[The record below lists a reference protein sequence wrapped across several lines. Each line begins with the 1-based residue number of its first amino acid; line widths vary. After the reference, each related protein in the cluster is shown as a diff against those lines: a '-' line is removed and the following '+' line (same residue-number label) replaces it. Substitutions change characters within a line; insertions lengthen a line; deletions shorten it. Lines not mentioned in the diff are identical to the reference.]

1 MTLWIGSFFDLT
13 PQEGTCFMSH
23 EGHLPKAL
31 NLEGRGNNGCTLS
44 AGARSCGKVY
54 VPSLVRSVQNGIEQ
68 TLRKIAAAP
77 VMRVAALDQR

>member
-1 MTLWIGSFFDLT
+1 
-13 PQEGTCFMSH
+13 MSY

-44 AGARSCGKVY
+44 RARSCGKDY

-68 TLRKIAAAP
+68 TLRNIPAAP